1 MAIVST
7 KAILIFA
14 QFVLCYPVT
23 RHIWKKYLEIC
34 EEIWHQMGSKR
45 FDHKLKE
52 TVRQHFG
59 QTKEYHNLR
68 YTREVCNSKMKAKVG
83 LTWACLNIKKWVK
96 MMAGK
101 PFYFALK
108 SVLIK
113 IPTHFEDSSAEYIKK
128 TNTKMMFVFG
138 FYRGNSLHSLFIS
151 RHFLINIPFKN
162 FLATF
167 HLFTKLTVG

>member
-1 MAIVST
+1 MSTINTITVTSALKIKSYLTPQQISMAIVST

-128 TNTKMMFVFG
+128 TNTKMMFVFCLKEEVL
-138 FYRGNSLHSLFIS
+138 YTLY
-151 RHFLINIPFKN
+151 
-162 FLATF
+162 
-167 HLFTKLTVG
+167 

>member
-1 MAIVST
+1 MIS
-7 KAILIFA
+7 
-14 QFVLCYPVT
+14 
-23 RHIWKKYLEIC
+23 R
-34 EEIWHQMGSKR
+34 
-45 FDHKLKE
+45 
-52 TVRQHFG
+52 
-59 QTKEYHNLR
+59 
-68 YTREVCNSKMKAKVG
+68 
-83 LTWACLNIKKWVK
+83 
-96 MMAGK
+96 K
-101 PFYFALK
+101 PFYLALK

-113 IPTHFEDSSAEYIKK
+113 IQIHFKDSSTEDIKK